1 MKELV
6 RFSLYR
12 RFNNRATKIFNVIVC
27 IVVLCACFADKIMEV
42 IDPTMFE
49 PKTVYVYDAN
59 KELLQFLN
67 ESSNT
72 SYVFKKGKG
81 KISAYVEKGEY
92 VLKEKD
98 KTYILYSKY
107 ECDETILL
115 NFTMYLNTYRKDK
128 MLEECEDVELLLAY
142 NEDIV
147 IENKVLEKQ
156 VNLTKEKSNLIF
168 MLVTGVY
175 FMMLGFISTVASEVV
190 NEKATKTLELLLTS
204 VPAKIHFYAKVLVGW
219 LVIMIQGMLSLS
231 YIAVGLYIRRLYDQG
246 SGLIAFVKKFGLLN
260 SESNTFYTLL
270 KELNLTT
277 VFYQKLIVAILF
289 LMLGVLFIQLVM
301 VIVSS
306 FVSSVEEAGN
316 IQAPFYLLLLIIYY
330 FVIAINNPY
339 DLTEGIGYYMSY
351 MPFINMLL
359 MPCRLLIS
367 EVPIFEIVVSLSAS
381 IFAIICI
388 LYIGIPLYE
397 KGVLDY
403 SCKRV
408 VLKGKGFN
416 IINKIK
422 ERCEIYVEKIKI
434 KK

>member
-1 MKELV
+1 MK
-6 RFSLYR
+6 
-12 RFNNRATKIFNVIVC
+12 KI
-27 IVVLCACFADKIMEV
+27 LC
-42 IDPTMFE
+42 
-49 PKTVYVYDAN
+49 
-59 KELLQFLN
+59 
-67 ESSNT
+67 
-72 SYVFKKGKG
+72 
-81 KISAYVEKGEY
+81 
-92 VLKEKD
+92 
-98 KTYILYSKY
+98 
-107 ECDETILL
+107 
-115 NFTMYLNTYRKDK
+115 
-128 MLEECEDVELLLAY
+128 
-142 NEDIV
+142 
-147 IENKVLEKQ
+147 
-156 VNLTKEKSNLIF
+156 
-168 MLVTGVY
+168 
-175 FMMLGFISTVASEVV
+175 FI
-190 NEKATKTLELLLTS
+190 
-204 VPAKIHFYAKVLVGW
+204 
-219 LVIMIQGMLSLS
+219 
-231 YIAVGLYIRRLYDQG
+231 
-246 SGLIAFVKKFGLLN
+246 
-260 SESNTFYTLL
+260 
-270 KELNLTT
+270 
-277 VFYQKLIVAILF
+277 LIVAILF